1 MGHRLLLFADI
12 PEKLARTYYPGVHM
26 PPLGLCAL
34 AAYVRQ
40 ECPDWEVRGEY
51 LFRTLDEPRTDAEL
65 LALVRAWQPTLL
77 GFSAMSA
84 NVAAVSAA
92 ARLLTEGTGIPALL
106 GGPHL
111 STCPRD
117 LPEHFAA
124 GVAGEG
130 EATLA
135 DLLRRVSAGDPLQD
149 EAIPGL
155 VFRRD
160 GRLRQTEPRA
170 PLVPLD
176 RVPSSA
182 YDLFP
187 PHHGDGLIYHSSR
200 GCPYRCSFCNAAD
213 LWRTPRFYSAA
224 RVVDDMA
231 RLHERYGTRK
241 VAFYDDLFIADA
253 PRVSAIADGLQQRGL
268 TRVMEFECLARA
280 NLVTAAMAHELRRMN
295 VTQVNLGVETGA
307 QGVLTYL
314 KGGGLTV
321 EQIRAAR
328 EHCRAAGIRRVTGGF
343 MVGTPGETAD
353 DLRASIRF
361 VRELDLYFTAV
372 NLTTPYPG
380 TKLWAD
386 LVQAGKIGTD
396 EGWSEELF
404 GMSYYTD
411 DELSRKRLFTDIPR
425 DEFVAL
431 YRALCDTADIQN
443 ARHGLLREAAAAMA
457 LLTRPRACLRR
468 ARGVLRQARTALR
481 SRPAPP

>member
-34 AAYVRQ
+34 AGYVRQ
-40 ECPDWEVRGEY
+40 ECVGWEVHGEY
-51 LFRTLDEPRTDAEL
+51 LFATLDEPRSEAEL
-65 LALVRAWQPTLL
+65 LTLVRDWQPTLL
-77 GFSAMSA
+77 GFTAMSA
-84 NVAAVSAA
+84 NIAVVSATAQKLIA
-92 ARLLTEGTGIPALL
+92 ATGLPALL
-106 GGPHL
+106 GGPHI

-117 LPEHFAA
+117 LPACFMA
-124 GVAGEG
+124 GVVGEG

-135 DLLRRVSAGDPLQD
+135 EVLARVAEGVAP
-149 EAIPGL
+149 AAAAVAGL
-155 VFRRD
+155 VYRD
-160 GRLRQTEPRA
+160 GGVLRETAKREPLR
-170 PLVPLD
+170 PLD
-176 RVPSSA
+176 RVPPSA

-187 PHHGDGLIYHSSR
+187 PRHGDGLIYHSSR
-200 GCPYRCSFCNAAD
+200 GCPYRCSFCNAAE
-213 LWRTPRFYSAA
+213 LWRAPRFYSAA

-231 RLHERYGTRK
+231 RLHATYGTHK
-241 VAFYDDLFIADA
+241 VAFYDDLFIADVA
-253 PRVSAIADGLQQRGL
+253 RVAAIADGLQARGL

-280 NLVTAAMAHELRRMN
+280 NLVDAAMARELRRMN

-321 EQIRAAR
+321 DQIRAAR

-343 MVGTPGETAD
+343 MVGTPGESAD
-353 DLRASIRF
+353 DLRASISF

-380 TKLWAD
+380 TRLWAD
-386 LVQAGKIGTD
+386 LVQAGKIGAD

-411 DELSRKRLFTDIPR
+411 DELRGKRLFTDIPR
-425 DEFVAL
+425 EEFITL
-431 YRALCDTADIQN
+431 YRALCDTADVQN
-443 ARHGLLREAAAAMA
+443 ARHGLGQAVRGLRHCSGGA
-457 LLTRPRACLRR
+457 RAWLRG
-468 ARGVLRQARTALR
+468 ARSVARQAGKALQR
-481 SRPAPP
+481 RPALP